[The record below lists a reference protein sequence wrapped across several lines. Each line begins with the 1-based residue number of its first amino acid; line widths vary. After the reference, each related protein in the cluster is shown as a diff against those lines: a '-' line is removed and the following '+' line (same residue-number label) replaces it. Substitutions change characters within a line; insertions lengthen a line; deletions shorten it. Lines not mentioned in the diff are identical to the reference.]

1 MTHPTT
7 RNIIASLF
15 ALTATGFA
23 QAHTGHGTES
33 LMEGLAHPLGLDHLL
48 AMFAVG
54 LWSAKQLTPR
64 DAWHGPATFM
74 AALLLSATLGQMGI
88 AAAWMETAIAL
99 SVVLFGVMLL
109 GQQTLG
115 KFTGLTLIAVAASLH
130 GLAHGAETPETGF
143 MAYAVGFMFTTAC
156 LHASGLGL
164 GLAIQRFANNHRG
177 LVFGSI
183 GSAMTGAGLYLI
195 SQI

>member
-1 MTHPTT
+1 MTPPTT

-54 LWSAKQLTPR
+54 LWSAKQLTQR
-64 DAWHGPATFM
+64 DAWQGPATFM

-143 MAYAVGFMFTTAC
+143 MAYAVGFMLTTAC

-164 GLAIQRFANNHRG
+164 GLAIQRFSNNHRG

>member
-1 MTHPTT
+1 MTHTT
-7 RNIIASLF
+7 IRNIIASLF

-54 LWSAKQLTPR
+54 LWSAKQLTQR
-64 DAWHGPATFM
+64 DAWQGPATFM

-143 MAYAVGFMFTTAC
+143 MAYAVGFMLTTAC

-164 GLAIQRFANNHRG
+164 GLAIQRFSNNHRG